1 MNFFFIAVLLRRKVD
16 FWIMELIVSF
26 PNDIEVSLIRNVFWK
41 LKGHPFVLITNSSFS
56 SNTIFSSILLFLFE
70 RCGLHAFQNGLELQP
85 TLSLLKHCNLSRFF
99 RFATRF
105 CCRLNL
111 AMSTGFFWLISLVF
125 ETWSDRYLFPKV
137 LIKMRFL
144 IPS

>member
-1 MNFFFIAVLLRRKVD
+1 MNFFFIAVLLRQKVN

-26 PNDIEVSLIRNVFWK
+26 PNDVEVSLIRNVFWK

-56 SNTIFSSILLFLFE
+56 SNNIFSSILLFLFE

-85 TLSLLKHCNLSRFF
+85 TLSLLKHCNLSHFF
-99 RFATRF
+99 RFGTRF

-111 AMSTGFFWLISLVF
+111 ARSTGFFWLISLVF
-125 ETWSDRYLFPKV
+125 KTWSDRYLFPKV